1 MKRERDGDHGRAN
14 HAVERGKEQC
24 RVVEGERER
33 DGKRERENEKNSP
46 NRAEISQIIEIFIKC
61 VNRCEYNT

>member
-33 DGKRERENEKNSP
+33 GMERESERMRKTV
-46 NRAEISQIIEIFIKC
+46 QIAPKL
-61 VNRCEYNT
+61 VK